1 MPGLQSIADLTTQI
15 RTTTGDIPPPLVG
28 ASSTVVNDSLYVFA
42 GRTVSSRRMTNDLY
56 VLDLKTYVWSRF
68 IPPPDSEPAPKPR
81 YFHSASVYEG
91 KIIFFGGMGYSRTSS
106 EGLCAL
112 DDVCWLDT
120 TEMEWHY
127 VESLPTLFNARP
139 RYAHLSTISGNR
151 LIIVGGQDLNN
162 QYISEINVFDLETLQ
177 WVQVCPFDRQCGAY
191 RSVSV
196 SASSGCSVP
205 LFGSRSWD
213 QEMQTEVEGNPNLQR
228 RQSILNKDDV
238 LFRLSYTTPV
248 TTNTENPVYI
258 YSNYNFTDVKRELQ
272 LFCSPNS
279 APNRVQDHS
288 TSMSGTVLPPGL
300 RFPTGHILG
309 HHMIL
314 AGTCLTPTSQMFQLW
329 ALNLANLVWTRID
342 SGAILS
348 SGSWNRGILHENES
362 RFLILGNRDRSLL
375 DDYNHRQVN
384 FDHLAVVD
392 TEAFGIYIPPA
403 STCAPIAQEL
413 GLSVLN
419 DPVMADFEILSNDGE
434 MYPVNSLVLSERW
447 PHFRELMEKSL
458 DNIEI
463 QDEELKEKQEQDHRR
478 LATICPTTRTM
489 YFPESHSVT
498 LAFLQFIYTDHLLT
512 SEQHQPH
519 ILCQLLLLSDIYNLA
534 RLKELATHALHQML
548 TMSTASQ
555 IYETAALTGQIG
567 LQVRALKVM
576 ISAKKMMQRG
586 VNPSEFVSRREF
598 NGSSRDDDVPDR
610 SRMSMLDEAMI
621 PSSPLPSGMT
631 RANTVGPVPQ
641 QFLPSAHG
649 PPMSPSMSARSPPPT
664 PKASKSSTLTNLV
677 SRNAQ
682 NKKIAENKKIAAK
695 QYAAGGSMYFP
706 FRG

>member
-28 ASSTVVNDSLYVFA
+28 ASTTVVNDSLYVFA

-56 VLDLKTYVWSRF
+56 VLDLKTFVWSRF

-81 YFHSASVYEG
+81 YFHSASVYEDR
-91 KIIFFGGMGYSRTSS
+91 IIFFGGMGYSRTSS

-120 TEMEWHY
+120 LSMEWHH

-162 QYISEINVFDLETLQ
+162 QYISEINVFDLDSLQ

-213 QEMQTEVEGNPNLQR
+213 QEMQTETEGNPNLQR
-228 RQSILNKDDV
+228 RQSILNKDNV
-238 LFRLSYTTPV
+238 LFRLSYATPAASHV
-248 TTNTENPVYI
+248 ENPVYI

-272 LFCSPNS
+272 LFCSPNA

-288 TSMSGTVLPPGL
+288 TAMSGTVLPPGL

-314 AGTCLTPTSQMFQLW
+314 AGTCLTPASQMFQLW

-348 SGSWNRGILHENES
+348 SGSWNRGILHEAGS

-419 DPVMADFEILSNDGE
+419 DPVLADFEILSSDGE
-434 MYPVNSLVLSERW
+434 MFPVNSLVLSERW
-447 PHFRELMEKSL
+447 PHFRELMEKSI
-458 DNIEI
+458 DDIDI
-463 QDEELKEKQEQDHRR
+463 QDEELKEKQEQDNLN
-478 LATICPTTRTM
+478 LATICPKTRTM
-489 YFPESHSVT
+489 FFPESHTVT

-519 ILCQLLLLSDIYNLA
+519 ILCQLLLLSDMYRLD

-555 IYETAALTGQIG
+555 IYETAALTGQMG
-567 LQVRALKVM
+567 LQIRALKVM

-586 VNPSEFVSRREF
+586 MNPSEFVSRREF
-598 NGSSRDDDVPDR
+598 NGSSRDEHAVDN

-621 PSSPLPSGMT
+621 PPSPLPPGMV

-641 QFLPSAHG
+641 QSLPPVIGSPG
-649 PPMSPSMSARSPPPT
+649 MSPAMRARSPPPT
-664 PKASKSSTLTNLV
+664 PKASKSNTLSNLV
-677 SRNAQ
+677 SRNTQ
-682 NKKIAENKKIAAK
+682 SKKMAAK
-695 QYAAGGSMYFP
+695 QYPPGGSGNMYFP
-706 FRG
+706 FRN

>member
-1 MPGLQSIADLTTQI
+1 MPGLQSIADLTTQL
-15 RTTTGDIPPPLVG
+15 RTTTGEVPPPLVG
-28 ASSTVVNDSLYVFA
+28 ASTTVVNNSLYVFA

-56 VLDLKTYVWSRF
+56 VLDLETFIWSRF
-68 IPPPDSEPAPKPR
+68 IPPPDSEPAPKSR
-81 YFHSASVYEG
+81 YFHSASVYQD
-91 KIIFFGGMGYSRTSS
+91 KIVFFGGMGYSRTST

-120 TEMEWHY
+120 ETMEWHY
-127 VESLPTLFNARP
+127 IESLPTLFNARP
-139 RYAHLSTISGNR
+139 RYAHLSTVSGNK

-162 QYISEINVFDLETLQ
+162 QYISEINVFDLELLQ

-196 SASSGCSVP
+196 SPSSSCSVP
-205 LFGSRSWD
+205 LFGSRSW
-213 QEMQTEVEGNPNLQR
+213 EEETLYEGDKNPNLQR
-228 RQSILNKDDV
+228 RQSILNKNNT
-238 LFRLSYTTPV
+238 LFRLSYSSPPV
-248 TTNTENPVYI
+248 TGVENPVYI

-272 LFCSPNS
+272 LFCSPNA

-288 TSMSGTVLPPGL
+288 TGMSGTALPPGL

-314 AGTCLTPTSQMFQLW
+314 AGTCLTPSTQMFQLW
-329 ALNLANLVWTRID
+329 ALNLTNLVWTRID

-348 SGSWNRGILHENES
+348 SGSWNRGILHEASS
-362 RFLILGNRDRSLL
+362 RFLVLGNRDRSLL

-384 FDHLAVVD
+384 FDHLATVD

-419 DPVMADFEILSNDGE
+419 DPVMADFEILSADGK
-434 MYPVNSLVLSERW
+434 MFPVNSLVLSERW
-447 PHFRELMEKSL
+447 PYFAELMVKAAETP
-458 DNIEI
+458 DIH
-463 QDEELKEKQEQDHRR
+463 DEELKEKLEQDGSK
-478 LATICPTTRTM
+478 LATICPKSRTM
-489 YFPESHSVT
+489 FFPESHVTT
-498 LAFLQFIYTDHLLT
+498 LAFLQYIYSDHLLT

-519 ILCQLLLLSDIYNLA
+519 ILCQLLLLSDMYNLV

-548 TMSTASQ
+548 TMTTASQ
-555 IYETAALTGQIG
+555 IYETAALTGRTSLQI
-567 LQVRALKVM
+567 RALKVM

-586 VNPSEFVSRREF
+586 INPAEFTGRREF
-598 NGSSRDDDVPDR
+598 NGANREDHPIVVDN

-621 PSSPLPSGMT
+621 PPSSPLPHGMV

-641 QFLPSAHG
+641 QPSSPMF
-649 PPMSPSMSARSPPPT
+649 PPPSPGLHSKSPPPT
-664 PKASKSSTLTNLV
+664 PKASKSNTLSNLV
-677 SRNAQ
+677 SRNNQ
-682 NKKIAENKKIAAK
+682 KKMAAK
-695 QYAAGGSMYFP
+695 QYAANGSGTMYFP

>member
-15 RTTTGDIPPPLVG
+15 RTTSGDIPPPLVG

-56 VLDLKTYVWSRF
+56 VLDLKTYIWSRF

-81 YFHSASVYEG
+81 YFHSASVYEN

-120 TEMEWHY
+120 EEMEWHH

-162 QYISEINVFDLETLQ
+162 QYISEINVFNLDTLQ

-213 QEMQTEVEGNPNLQR
+213 QEMQTE
-228 RQSILNKDDV
+228 
-238 LFRLSYTTPV
+238 
-248 TTNTENPVYI
+248 NPVYI

-272 LFCSPNS
+272 LFSSPNS

-419 DPVMADFEILSNDGE
+419 DP
-434 MYPVNSLVLSERW
+434 RW
-447 PHFRELMEKSL
+447 PHFH
-458 DNIEI
+458 
-463 QDEELKEKQEQDHRR
+463 EELKEKKEQDNRK
-478 LATICPTTRTM
+478 LATICPATRTM
-489 YFPESHSVT
+489 FFPESQAVT

-534 RLKELATHALHQML
+534 RLKELSTHALHQML

-555 IYETAALTGQIG
+555 IYETAALTGQMG

-586 VNPSEFVSRREF
+586 VNPSEFVTRREY
-598 NGSSRDDDVPDR
+598 NGSNRDDHEMPDR
-610 SRMSMLDEAMI
+610 SRMSVLDEAMI
-621 PSSPLPSGMT
+621 PPSPLPPGVT
-631 RANTVGPVPQ
+631 RANTVGPAPQ
-641 QFLPSAHG
+641 QFLPSVNG
-649 PPMSPSMSARSPPPT
+649 PPMSPGLSTRSPPPT

-677 SRNAQ
+677 SRSTQ
-682 NKKIAENKKIAAK
+682 NKKIAAK
-695 QYAAGGSMYFP
+695 QYAAGGSMYLP
-706 FRG
+706 FRS